1 MDKIE
6 QIYIINLKHR
16 TDRLQH
22 ILKELEKVEIDKN
35 KIQIVEAI
43 YEPELG
49 ALWCAKSHLLTV
61 QKFISSN
68 YKNCLVLE
76 DDFTFTKEREYI
88 DKKLND
94 IMDNLDWDIIMLSG
108 GIVETIDN
116 NNYGFLKAK
125 KIHTTSGYL
134 INKDFSKILLENFKE
149 SVMGLQNFFNKF
161 TLILDEYKKK
171 LIKIEEEQTK
181 LRYYKIK
188 KEVNFEI
195 PIKPKIND
203 IPEYDEYVLDNL
215 WTKI

>member
-16 TDRLQH
+16 TDRLEH

-125 KIHTTSGYL
+125 KNTY
-134 INKDFSKILLENFKE
+134 NKWL
-149 SVMGLQNFFNKF
+149 FN
-161 TLILDEYKKK
+161 
-171 LIKIEEEQTK
+171 
-181 LRYYKIK
+181 
-188 KEVNFEI
+188 
-195 PIKPKIND
+195 
-203 IPEYDEYVLDNL
+203 
-215 WTKI
+215 